1 MFRVFIT
8 NLGKYTEGKL
18 VGKWLDLP
26 CNNINKELESIYI
39 KVNSQYEEAFIS
51 DYENNWNYEVGEY
64 ENIHRLNELSE
75 KLEEIEEEGNKE
87 WLLAYCSALGENLQD
102 AIENQKYQDSCFY
115 KNEKTI
121 EVTRE
126 LFNEWLDTI
135 EDKELKQTIQWHFD
149 YEEYAQ
155 EKLMDR
161 YYDTEYGCIY
171 I

>member
-39 KVNSQYEEAFIS
+39 KANSQYEEAFIS

-115 KNEKTI
+115 QNEKTI

-135 EDKELKQTIQWHFD
+135 EDKELKQTIKWHFD

-155 EKLMDR
+155 EKLTDR